1 MFNRIHDL
9 IVILFLIIGNS
20 YMILSKI
27 TKVLISIARALKS
40 YRENAI
46 LLKIF
51 INFFNRRDI
60 NGTFYCE

>member
-1 MFNRIHDL
+1 
-9 IVILFLIIGNS
+9 
-20 YMILSKI
+20 MILSKI

-60 NGTFYCE
+60 NGTFYCEWRAYCY

>member
-1 MFNRIHDL
+1 L

-27 TKVLISIARALKS
+27 TKVLISIARPLKS

-46 LLKIF
+46 LLKILLSF
-51 INFFNRRDI
+51 
-60 NGTFYCE
+60 